1 MKRRTL
7 IASIGAVAGTTLGA
21 AAYSSATVSR
31 TAMIDVSHD
40 QNAFITLTAGESSFI
55 TNGSGTDGALTIDI
69 GGEGDV
75 GLNQDATFT
84 FGDDTDGTTIQ
95 TDKAF
100 TIASNDPQSRDL
112 TLNYTLSDPNPDV
125 QNVLFKLYTVD
136 TSTTPATLSAATEV
150 SEQTT
155 DIGVTLNPSDEYY
168 VVLQIDTTGVSGG
181 ANALGAELTIDAI

>member
-1 MKRRTL
+1 
-7 IASIGAVAGTTLGA
+7 
-21 AAYSSATVSR
+21 
-31 TAMIDVSHD
+31 MIDVSHD

-69 GGEGDV
+69 GATGDV

-100 TIASNDPQSRDL
+100 TIASNDPQDRNL

-136 TSTTPATLSAATEV
+136 STDTLSAATEV

-155 DIGVTLNPSDEYY
+155 DVGVTLNTSEEYY

-181 ANALGAELTIDAI
+181 ANALGGELTIDAV